1 MTERTKRVTTFLN
14 EQEYALLEKQCADTG
29 MNQSAYLRGLIVSG
43 KPAGSQ
49 PGYTELLQ
57 HIADL
62 DGAVF
67 TLAEAAKE
75 NPELRQEDIERLLF
89 LMDSIWNKVK
99 GSL

>member
-1 MTERTKRVTTFLN
+1 MTERTQRVTTFLN
-14 EQEYALLEKQCADTG
+14 EQEYTMLGKQCAKANL
-29 MNQSAYLRGLIVSG
+29 NQSAYLRSLIVSG
-43 KPAGSQ
+43 KPAGPQ

-67 TLAEAAKE
+67 SLAEAAKA
-75 NPELRQEDIERLLF
+75 NPELQGEDMERLLF
-89 LMDSIWNKVK
+89 LMDSVWNKVK

>member
-14 EQEYALLEKQCADTG
+14 EQEYTMLEKQCADTG
-29 MNQSAYLRGLIVSG
+29 MNQSAYLRSLIGSG
-43 KPAGSQ
+43 KPTVSQ

-67 TLAEAAKE
+67 SLAETAKT
-75 NPELRQEDIERLLF
+75 NPELHQEDIERLLF
-89 LMDSIWNKVK
+89 FMDSIWNKVK

>member
-14 EQEYALLEKQCADTG
+14 EQEYTMLEKQCADAS
-29 MNQSAYLRGLIVSG
+29 MNQSAYLRSLIVNG
-43 KPAGSQ
+43 KPAVSQ

-67 TLAEAAKE
+67 SLAETTKT
-75 NPELRQEDIERLLF
+75 NSELHQEDIERLLF